1 VKYDLQANDFQQDR
15 NLPTPAALITK
26 PQPERKQI
34 SARITAATYRQ
45 LKARAALE
53 VMTVQTFY
61 LVIFVGG
68 EHERSTCRE
77 QEFKQGCPLAY

>member
-1 VKYDLQANDFQQDR
+1 MTCKPMTLSIDR

-26 PQPERKQI
+26 PQLERKQI

-53 VMTVQTFY
+53 GMTVQT
-61 LVIFVGG
+61 LVERAIDQFLATGAAVG
-68 EHERSTCRE
+68 RDM
-77 QEFKQGCPLAY
+77 

>member
-1 VKYDLQANDFQQDR
+1 MTYKPMTFSIDR

-53 VMTVQTFY
+53 GMTVQT
-61 LVIFVGG
+61 LV
-68 EHERSTCRE
+68 ERAID
-77 QEFKQGCPLAY
+77 QFLATGARQ